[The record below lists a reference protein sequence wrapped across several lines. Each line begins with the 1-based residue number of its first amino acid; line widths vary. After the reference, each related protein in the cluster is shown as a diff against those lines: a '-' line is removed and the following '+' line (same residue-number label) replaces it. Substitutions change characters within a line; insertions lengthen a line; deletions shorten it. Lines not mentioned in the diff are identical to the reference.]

1 MSDPNDHRPTPGGP
15 GHLLEQEQL
24 LRLLVDSVKEY
35 AIFMLDPAGHVL
47 TWNPGAERI
56 KGYPAREIVGRHFA
70 VFFTPEDVRRG
81 KPEAELREA
90 AEQGSSEDEGWRVRR
105 DGTRFF
111 ASVVV
116 TALRGPDGAL
126 RGFAKIT
133 RDLTERR
140 RGEEARRNLAE
151 AREAVRSRDD
161 FLAVASHELR
171 TPLTCVQLVTQS
183 LARQTHEGQ
192 PVTVQQV
199 ERLEQLQRHVARLG
213 DLVSGLLDLAE
224 MSRGALQLEPAPFD
238 LSELVQEVAARFE
251 PDVRRKGAAL
261 SVHAPGPIPGRW
273 DRRRVGDAIA
283 AVLGNAVKYGGRS
296 PIEITASRDDGRAVV
311 VIEDRG
317 PGIAVED
324 QSRVFERFE
333 RAAPVAHYPGLG
345 VGLWTARQIL
355 NAHGGEIAVE
365 SAAGKGARFSL
376 RLPLES
382 PA

>member
-1 MSDPNDHRPTPGGP
+1 MSDPNDHRRPPGGP
-15 GHLLEQEQL
+15 GDLQEKEQL
-24 LRLLVDSVKEY
+24 FRLLVESVKEY
-35 AIFMLDPAGHVL
+35 AIFMLDPSGRVM
-47 TWNPGAERI
+47 TWNAGAERI
-56 KGYPAREIVGRHFA
+56 KGYPAQEIVGRHFA
-70 VFFTPEDVRRG
+70 VFFTPEDVRTG
-81 KPEAELREA
+81 KPDAELRA
-90 AEQGSSEDEGWRVRR
+90 ATEQGSSEDEGWRVRR

-111 ASVVV
+111 ASVVI

-140 RGEEARRNLAE
+140 RGEEARRSLAE

-183 LARQTHEGQ
+183 LARQTHEGE
-192 PVTVQQV
+192 PVTAQQAD
-199 ERLEQLQRHVARLG
+199 RLEQLQRHVARLG
-213 DLVSGLLDLAE
+213 ELVNGLLDLAE

-238 LSELVQEVAARFE
+238 LAELVHEVAARFE

-261 SVHAPGPIPGRW
+261 SVHAPGPLAGRW

-317 PGIAVED
+317 PGIPVED

-355 NAHGGEIAVE
+355 NAHGGDIAVE
-365 SAAGKGARFSL
+365 SASGKGARFSL